1 MMPFVL
7 RHGDGVRSRPLPAM
21 DTKNWEPEREQQ
33 QQQQQPMKNWEPE
46 REQEQQPMKNWE
58 PEREQGMGLAKWF
71 RDVVGRY

>member
-21 DTKNWEPEREQQ
+21 DTKNWEPEREQ
-33 QQQQQPMKNWEPE
+33 
-46 REQEQQPMKNWE
+46 EQQQPMKNWE